1 MPTPR
6 QIQGKFQLS
15 NNLQNQDTTTLP
27 AVSCPWHGWTFFL
40 HSGQCSV
47 YEELY
52 AETFPVIEKDDEL
65 FLEVTV
71 KEEVDF

>member
-1 MPTPR
+1 
-6 QIQGKFQLS
+6 
-15 NNLQNQDTTTLP
+15 
-27 AVSCPWHGWTFFL
+27 
-40 HSGQCSV
+40 V